1 MIVRKLTSALIGA
14 GMLIP
19 GIAGAL
25 GLGGIELNSGLNQP
39 LDADIQLS
47 RVGDLIE
54 DEIRIKLAGYDEFE
68 KAGVERVFFLTG
80 FKFDVQIKPD
90 GSGVIHLSSKKP
102 VKEPFLNFIIEMQW
116 PQGRL
121 LREYTVLLDPPV
133 FNQQAQLLLIHPPT
147 TNEVA
152 VQQSAT
158 ESSSVIANEAIE
170 DTDENIADEVFAKAP
185 AEDIDINV
193 AVENQDSEELVDDA
207 EEELMSSVAEGE
219 KKTESFELSEDEANN
234 EESDSLADAEI
245 ALEEETLQEET
256 RQEESLQEESLQEET
271 ESVAIVPP
279 APVSNE
285 SPSPLPENYGR
296 VARNENLWQ
305 IANKVKPKGL
315 TPQQTML
322 AIKKMNSQA
331 FMNDNINDLK
341 AGYILR
347 LPTYEEIAEIDAQMA
362 VRMVAEQ
369 NSQWL
374 VAKNAGKSDSLEA
387 MPLETEAYAEVQP
400 DVDESNGDARLKLL
414 AANTYSAAESGS
426 LGAADGDDGGTNVA
440 RIQEKLLQTE
450 EDLDRS
456 ELESQELSSRLSDV
470 EAQVKTSNDIIELK
484 DNQIATLQAKL
495 SELEG
500 NAVVPESEL
509 SAIDEDVLEIDTLS
523 TDAFQE
529 ELQSIDENN
538 ASEKL
543 DSTAVDP
550 TPVKEPVSDTPAV
563 TEAASQ
569 EKTTELG
576 MVDKV
581 IENAKQMAS
590 NPMYLM
596 GGGAALILLL
606 AGGFIVMR
614 KSREDDE
621 FDEDELEDELEDDGL
636 NDDVGFS
643 LSSETASDLEPEVE
657 ELNNL
662 DDEDIYM
669 KPEGSDSSE
678 TSTSKQEEEL
688 EEFHGTA
695 EEAIGEADIYIAYGR
710 HAHAIEILNQV
721 LAKEPGRL
729 DLMKKLLEVYGE
741 MGDETAYAKLEA
753 EINSAEED
761 SDQTSA
767 APMSFDADPGD
778 AVEET
783 AIAED
788 SMSFDLE
795 EESELDEMQANLDAV
810 ENDLESTMEMDSSVS
825 VSQDDNEESEFL
837 MEEDDSLTLDD
848 DDSLTLDDD
857 DSLTLEDDDSL
868 TLDEDSVS
876 QNDDSTSVGELENE
890 LEGLELE
897 DDSGDELE
905 EVMEFSLDDVESVAD
920 LDVDLDLDEDEKPES
935 EGLEFSL
942 DNAENDDEHDVE
954 LKLEGN
960 SEAEDLLD
968 NTEEVVEETPVAE
981 TEELQG
987 GLELVE
993 DVSDEGTDLNT
1004 EIEVDISSE
1013 ESLSAA
1019 DDDDDFD
1026 FLNDVDE
1033 AATKLDLARAYIDM
1047 GDKDGARD
1055 ILEEVITDGDENQK
1069 KDANELLQR
1078 IA

>member
-80 FKFDVQIKPD
+80 FKFDVELNPD

-133 FNQQAQLLLIHPPT
+133 FNQQAQMLFIKPT
-147 TNEVA
+147 TTSEVA
-152 VQQSAT
+152 VQQPVAESNVA
-158 ESSSVIANEAIE
+158 ESSNVSEIE
-170 DTDENIADEVFAKAP
+170 DSGERFAEDVFAKVPTDEIVP
-185 AEDIDINV
+185 ADEIKINADV
-193 AVENQDSEELVDDA
+193 DDQDYASEEVVES
-207 EEELMSSVAEGE
+207 EEELMSSVEEGE
-219 KKTESFELSEDEANN
+219 KKTESFELSEN
-234 EESDSLADAEI
+234 EENNQD
-245 ALEEETLQEET
+245 LESTDNEEVALQEELL
-256 RQEESLQEESLQEET
+256 EVEA
-271 ESVAIVPP
+271 ESVAIIPP
-279 APVSNE
+279 PSVSQK
-285 SPSPLPENYGR
+285 SPPPLSDSYGR

-305 IANKVKPKGL
+305 ISNKVKPKGL
-315 TPQQTML
+315 SAQQTML

-331 FMNDNINDLK
+331 FMNDNINELK

-347 LPTYEEIAEIDAQMA
+347 LPTFDEIAEIDAQMA

-374 VAKNAGKSDSLEA
+374 AAKNARKTDSLDS
-387 MPLETEAYAEVQP
+387 MPLEAEAYAEVQP
-400 DVDESNGDARLKLL
+400 DIENNEGDARLKLL
-414 AANTYSAAESGS
+414 AANTYSATESGS
-426 LGAADGDDGGTNVA
+426 LGARDGEEGGANVA
-440 RIQEKLLQTE
+440 RIQDKLLQTE

-456 ELESQELSSRLSDV
+456 ELENDELASRLSDV
-470 EAQVKTSNDIIELK
+470 EAQVKTSSDIIDLK
-484 DNQIATLQAKL
+484 DNQIAALQSKL
-495 SELEG
+495 RELEEKAG
-500 NAVVPESEL
+500 VPESEL
-509 SAIDEDVLEIDTLS
+509 SVVDEPVLEIDS
-523 TDAFQE
+523 GEAEIPATDSSPE
-529 ELQSIDENN
+529 ELQSADESN
-538 ASEKL
+538 ASEKD
-543 DSTAVDP
+543 DSTAVTP
-550 TPVKEPVSDTPAV
+550 TSVVEEPVSGELVDD
-563 TEAASQ
+563 ASSQ
-569 EKTTELG
+569 AKESELG

-581 IENAKQMAS
+581 IENVKSIAS
-590 NPMYLM
+590 NPMYLLA
-596 GGGAALILLL
+596 GGGALILLL
-606 AGGFIVMR
+606 AGGFIMMR
-614 KSREDDE
+614 KSRDADDE
-621 FDEDELEDELEDDGL
+621 YDEDLDEDIEFG
-636 NDDVGFS
+636 
-643 LSSETASDLEPEVE
+643 LSSETDLNIEPEVE
-657 ELNNL
+657 EML
-662 DDEDIYM
+662 DLEDEDLYM
-669 KPEGSDSSE
+669 RPEDGASGE
-678 TSTSKQEEEL
+678 TSPSKEEEQPL
-688 EEFHGTA
+688 EEFLGTA
-695 EEAIGEADIYIAYGR
+695 EEALGEADIYIAYGR
-710 HAHAIEILNQV
+710 HSHAIEILNQV

-741 MGDETAYAKLEA
+741 KGDETAYAKLEA
-753 EINSAEED
+753 EINSAEEG

-767 APMSFDADPGD
+767 APMSFDADPGN

-810 ENDLESTMEMDSSVS
+810 ENDLESTLEMDSSEN
-825 VSQDDNEESEFL
+825 VSQNDSEESEFL

-857 DSLTLEDDDSL
+857 FE
-868 TLDEDSVS
+868 S
-876 QNDDSTSVGELENE
+876 QNDNSASVVELENE
-890 LEGLELE
+890 LEGLGLE
-897 DDSGDELE
+897 DDSGDEIE
-905 EVMEFSLDDVESVAD
+905 EIMEFSLDDVESVAD
-920 LDVDLDLDEDEKPES
+920 LDVDLDLDEDEKSES
-935 EGLEFSL
+935 DDLEFSL
-942 DNAENDDEHDVE
+942 DVAENDDEHDVE
-954 LKLEGN
+954 LELEGN
-960 SEAEDLLD
+960 SGTEDLVVD
-968 NTEEVVEETPVAE
+968 ITEETVEVAAA
-981 TEELQG
+981 EEPQDD
-987 GLELVE
+987 LEFAE
-993 DVSDEGTDLNT
+993 NVSDEAIDINT
-1004 EIEVDISSE
+1004 EVEVDFSAKE
-1013 ESLSAA
+1013 DLSGS